1 MTLSDRDRLR
11 LLVVIIN
18 YKTPDLSCGAVRSLA
33 EQIDPTCDKVVVV
46 DNASQDSSVEIIND
60 FIDVNGW
67 GDWVSVIESDLNGG
81 FSAGNNLGMKS
92 VDAQYYLLLNSDA
105 YVHENAV
112 ECLRVTAD
120 SNPRAGI
127 IGPRLEWPNGSQQ
140 VSCFYNLS
148 PVNSFLHSAKTGV
161 FTKLFGFFG
170 SKEVAISLVQHN
182 IGQPEWLSFAC
193 VLLRGEMVKD
203 IGLMDEGYFMYREDN
218 DYCRRAINAGWKLE
232 FEPKSR
238 VVHLNNGSS
247 NQSGVKRLPKF
258 YFNSRARYFLKYYG
272 RLGLLQANV
281 FWCAGRCISSLRE
294 MLSRKPKAFHSTMW
308 ADIWTGFF
316 SKQEY
321 DGK

>member
-1 MTLSDRDRLR
+1 MTLNSRDGLR

-18 YKTPDLSCGAVRSLA
+18 YKTPDLSCDAVKSLA
-33 EQIDPTCDKVVVV
+33 EQIDPACDKVVVV
-46 DNASQDSSVEIIND
+46 DNASQDNSVEFINN

-81 FSAGNNLGMKS
+81 FSAGNNLGMQS
-92 VDAQYYLLLNSDA
+92 VDAEYYLLLNSDA

-112 ECLRVTAD
+112 EYLRVAAD
-120 SNPRAGI
+120 SNSRAGI
-127 IGPRLEWPNGSQQ
+127 IGPRLEWPDGSQQ

-148 PVNSFLHSAKTGV
+148 PANSFLQSARTGV
-161 FTKLFGFFG
+161 FTKLCGFFG
-170 SKEVAISLVQHN
+170 SKEVAMPLVQHN
-182 IGQPEWLSFAC
+182 IEQPEWLSFAC
-193 VLLRGEMVKD
+193 VLLRGEMVKE

-247 NQSGVKRLPKF
+247 NQSGVKRLPNF

-272 RLGLLQANV
+272 RLGLFQANI
-281 FWCAGRCISSLRE
+281 FWCAGRCVSSLRE
-294 MLSRKPKAFHSTMW
+294 MFSRKPKAFHSIMW

>member
-1 MTLSDRDRLR
+1 MAQNNNDGLR

-18 YKTPDLSCGAVRSLA
+18 YKTPDLSCDAVKSLA
-33 EQIDPTCDKVVVV
+33 EQIDSTCDKVVVV
-46 DNASQDSSVEIIND
+46 DNASQDNSLEFIND

-67 GDWVSVIESDLNGG
+67 GDWVSVIESGLNGG
-81 FSAGNNLGMKS
+81 FSAGNNLGIRS

-112 ECLRVTAD
+112 ECLRFAAD
-120 SNPRAGI
+120 SNPRSGI
-127 IGPRLEWPNGSQQ
+127 IAPRLEWPDGSQQ

-148 PVNSFLHSAKTGV
+148 PENSFLQGAKTGV

-170 SKEVAISLVQHN
+170 SKEVAIPLEQHN
-182 IGQPEWLSFAC
+182 IEQPEWLSFAC
-193 VLLRGEMVKD
+193 VLLRGEMVKE

-218 DYCRRAINAGWKLE
+218 DYCRRAINSGWKLK

-247 NQSGVKRLPKF
+247 NQSGVKRLPTF

-272 RLGLLQANV
+272 RLGLLQANI

-321 DGK
+321 NGK

>member
-1 MTLSDRDRLR
+1 MIPMVNKNLR

-18 YKTPDLSCGAVRSLA
+18 YKTPKLVCDALESLVGQLDIA
-33 EQIDPTCDKVVVV
+33 CDSVVVI
-46 DNASQDSSVEIIND
+46 DNDSRDNSVSTIKQFLQLNQLES
-60 FIDVNGW
+60 
-67 GDWVSVIESDLNGG
+67 WVKIVESEVNGG
-81 FSAGNNLGMKS
+81 FSAGNNLGMQFFQA
-92 VDAQYYLLLNSDA
+92 DYYLLLNSDA
-105 YVHENAV
+105 FVRMDA
-112 ECLRVTAD
+112 LKSLLVTAEK
-120 SNPRAGI
+120 NLKAGVI
-127 IGPRLEWPNGSQQ
+127 CPRLEWPDGSQQ

-148 PVNSFLHSAKTGV
+148 PANSFLQSAKTGV

-170 SKEVAISLVQHN
+170 SKEVAVPLVQHN
-182 IGQPEWLSFAC
+182 IEQPEWLSFAC
-193 VLLRGEMVKD
+193 VLLRGKMVRE

-218 DYCRRAINAGWKLE
+218 DYCRRAINAGWKLK

-272 RLGLLQANV
+272 RLGLLQANI

-294 MLSRKPKAFHSTMW
+294 MVSRKPKAFHSTMW
-308 ADIWTGFF
+308 ADIWIGFF